1 MSKQRKRKPRRDAVW
16 LAKQME
22 AVATMMWTVAESME
36 YAAGFDQRLKNQA
49 IRLAAHS
56 EMLDRAASQVREKA
70 NLKGSEGKQ

>member
-1 MSKQRKRKPRRDAVW
+1 MSNQRNRKPRRDADW

-22 AVATMMWTVAESME
+22 AVATLMLTVAESME

-49 IRLAAHS
+49 LRLAAHS
-56 EMLDRAASQVREKA
+56 GMLDREARQVREKA